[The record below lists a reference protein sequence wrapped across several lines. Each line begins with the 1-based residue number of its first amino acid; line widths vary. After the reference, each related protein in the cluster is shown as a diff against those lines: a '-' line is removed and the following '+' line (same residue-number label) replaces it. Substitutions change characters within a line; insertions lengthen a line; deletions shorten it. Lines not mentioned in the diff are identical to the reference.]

1 MQSASWLRGHRVAV
15 NLVAAVACFCLYAYA
30 LYAEHRLELEPCPL
44 CIFQRVGVIAMGVA
58 FVASALLALPR
69 RTRWAGFVAIALIL
83 VAAAAAAG
91 VAGRHVYIQ
100 SLPPG
105 RVEACGASLQ
115 WMLEINTLGEV
126 IRKVLTASGE
136 CAKVDWKFLGL
147 SMPGWVLAWALL
159 LGALGIV
166 VNWPVRRAGGTG

>member
-1 MQSASWLRGHRVAV
+1 MHSVSWLRGHRVAA
-15 NLVAAVACFCLYAYA
+15 NLVAALACFSLYGYA
-30 LYAEHRLELEPCPL
+30 LYAEHSLGLEPCPL
-44 CIFQRVGVIAMGVA
+44 CIFQRVGVIALGVA
-58 FVASALLALPR
+58 FVLSALLALPR
-69 RTRWAGFVAIALIL
+69 RTRWTGVVAVTLIL
-83 VAAAAAAG
+83 MAATAAAG

-105 RVEACGASLQ
+105 SVEACGASLQ

-147 SMPGWVLAWALL
+147 SMPGWVLAWALV
-159 LGALGIV
+159 LGTLGVTI
-166 VNWPVRRAGGTG
+166 NWRTGRA

>member
-1 MQSASWLRGHRVAV
+1 MQTVSWLRGHRVAA
-15 NLVAAVACFCLYAYA
+15 NLVAALACFSLYGYA
-30 LYAEHRLELEPCPL
+30 LYAEHGLGLEPCPL
-44 CIFQRVGVIAMGVA
+44 CIFQRVGVIAMGIA
-58 FVASALLALPR
+58 FVASALLALSR
-69 RTRWAGFVAIALIL
+69 RRRWAGFLAIAL
-83 VAAAAAAG
+83 VMVTAAAAAG

-105 RVEACGASLQ
+105 SVEACGASLQ

-159 LGALGIV
+159 LATLGLV
-166 VNWPVRRAGGTG
+166 VNWPARRAGGTG